1 MKSTT
6 HKAKG
11 DGVLGTVVH
20 SIESAFDTVAKKTGL
35 ASKPARRR
43 RKAGK
48 TSKASA
54 KKSRGTAKGK
64 GGVHGKSRRSKR

>member
-1 MKSTT
+1 MKSKT
-6 HKAKG
+6 HKAKD

-43 RKAGK
+43 KTGKA
-48 TSKASA
+48 SKASA
-54 KKSRGTAKGK
+54 KKSRGSAKGK
-64 GGVHGKSRRSKR
+64 SGARGKSSRSKR